1 MASICFKHPLRM
13 NGMHRIRIKLRNMK
27 YNTNR
32 DLQHF
37 TSFHCPARHVVS
49 STLPRAFHRKG
60 LKKPWQLKQVS
71 SSRRG
76 GGGSGTQQGFVWVNH
91 NTRIFS
97 WLYFFKE
104 MKCIYQPNFGSFY
117 RPKWQISLPLRHK
130 IMYFSQWNPYS
141 LINLKPETGTTFGQS
156 LPYRPL

>member
-13 NGMHRIRIKLRNMK
+13 NGMHRMRIKLRNMK
-27 YNTNR
+27 YKTNR

-76 GGGSGTQQGFVWVNH
+76 EGGGRWYSKRFCTSKSQYQNIFLTVLFQGNEVHLSAQFWV
-91 NTRIFS
+91 F
-97 WLYFFKE
+97 LQAE
-104 MKCIYQPNFGSFY
+104 MTDFHTLSTHVLQPV
-117 RPKWQISLPLRHK
+117 KSLL
-130 IMYFSQWNPYS
+130 FD
-141 LINLKPETGTTFGQS
+141 KPET
-156 LPYRPL
+156 